1 MFGFGRSAAKAI
13 SPVEARDLAES
24 GAALLVDVR
33 EKSEW
38 MQGRIPG
45 AVHMPLSQFRE
56 LAPTLPTDKPLVFYC
71 LSGARSA
78 QAVNL
83 CRALGLPHDTHMA
96 GGLSVWRAHG
106 LPLTR

>member
-1 MFGFGRSAAKAI
+1 MFGFGRSAAK
-13 SPVEARDLAES
+13 SVTPVAAHQLAES
-24 GAALLVDVR
+24 GEVLLVDVR

-38 MQGRIPG
+38 AQGRIAG
-45 AVHMPLSQFRE
+45 AVHVPLSQFRA
-56 LAPTLPTDKPLVFYC
+56 LVPTLPSDKPLVFYC

-83 CRALGLPHDTHMA
+83 CRSLGLPHDTHMA